1 MNEVLKRLGISPE
14 IQALFGLSTELIFN
28 YGDDVEEFGEGLHR
42 VPTTQNL
49 WVAGAELANHI
60 VITYSAMEAI
70 AFISIN
76 RHRYPKLE
84 QLAFVAIGNKLQA
97 EQVAWIRKT
106 YPGRKFTLV
115 FGCQMIDQITAIKL
129 AAGIKN
135 FPIKVYLENNK
146 VIIRH
151 HTEQRVFDADRLSLH
166 AFQEAFGLRP
176 RLRTG
181 KPIQVLTFLDQLKSN
196 L

>member
-1 MNEVLKRLGISPE
+1 MNEVLNRLGISPE
-14 IQALFGLSTELIFN
+14 IQAFFGLSTKLIFY
-28 YGDDVEEFGEGLHR
+28 YGDDVEEFSEAFHR
-42 VPTTQNL
+42 VPTTRNL

-70 AFISIN
+70 AFISTN
-76 RHRYPKLE
+76 RHRYQKLE

-97 EQVAWIRKT
+97 EQIDWIRNT
-106 YPGRKFTLV
+106 YPGRKLTLV
-115 FGCQMIDQITAIKL
+115 FGRQVIDQITAIKL

-135 FPIKVYLENNK
+135 FAIRVYFENNK

-151 HTEQRVFDADRLSLH
+151 HAEQRVFDADRLSLH
-166 AFQEAFGLRP
+166 EFQEAFGLRP
-176 RLRTG
+176 RLNTG
-181 KPIQVLTFLDQLKSN
+181 KPIKALTFLDQLKTN